1 MNQET
6 LGRSIGWAG
15 GILGGLLGVLGGV
28 IGTYFGIK
36 SAKSPRERAFAIKAS
51 IICWVFALAF
61 LLGMCLIP
69 GFYKL
74 LLVPIYVV
82 GLVSGILF
90 MIKKQA
96 QIRSEESK
104 HAA

>member
-15 GILGGLLGVLGGV
+15 AIVGSVVGILGGVVGN
-28 IGTYFGIK
+28 YFSVK
-36 SAKSPRERAFAIKAS
+36 NTNSPRERAFMIKAS
-51 IICWVFALAF
+51 VVCWVFVLTF
-61 LLGMCLIP
+61 VLGMCLIP
-69 GFYKL
+69 GFYKI

-82 GLVSGILF
+82 GLVAGILLGN
-90 MIKKQA
+90 KKQA

-104 HAA
+104 RAA